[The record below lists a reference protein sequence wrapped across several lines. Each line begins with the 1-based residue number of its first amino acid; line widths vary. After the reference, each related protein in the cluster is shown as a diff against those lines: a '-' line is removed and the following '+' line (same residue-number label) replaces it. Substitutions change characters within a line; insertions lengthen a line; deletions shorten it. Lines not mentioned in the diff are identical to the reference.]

1 MTGKPLVWERKQR
14 LRPAEQNL
22 VPKVSAFSHPAF
34 RAVDAGIAGG
44 GECRCY
50 LPDFMLEAPVLLLFL
65 VELVEEL
72 LVELVLSFLTLF
84 LAPRV
89 LQFFALRFSMVCDL
103 LSESEGEGRG
113 RLPGVYCVRRSS
125 SLIV

>member
-1 MTGKPLVWERKQR
+1 MPVLT
-14 LRPAEQNL
+14 
-22 VPKVSAFSHPAF
+22 
-34 RAVDAGIAGG
+34 GG

-72 LVELVLSFLTLF
+72 LVELVLSFLALF
-84 LAPRV
+84 FAPRV
-89 LQFFALRFSMVCDL
+89 LQFFALRFSMVYDL
-103 LSESEGEGRG
+103 LSESEGEERG
-113 RLPGVYCVRRSS
+113 RLPGVNQIRCSS